1 MVDAPAPRIVGVR
14 HGQAGPQKVVIIM
27 GTNER
32 AQALFV
38 SYLQP
43 SQQPGPDQVAAAIE
57 DSLLRWGP
65 SGCAAAA
72 AAEYGEHPDTAA
84 ARMRWAL
91 AVSAL
96 IEPLERSNGGWLQ
109 CRQQNLVA
117 TSRAV

>member
-1 MVDAPAPRIVGVR
+1 
-14 HGQAGPQKVVIIM
+14 M

-57 DSLLRWGP
+57 DSLHRWGP
-65 SGCAAAA
+65 SGCTAAA

-84 ARMRWAL
+84 VRMRWAL

-96 IEPLERSNGGWLQ
+96 IEPLERSNGRWLQ
-109 CRQQNLVA
+109 CRQQQLVS
-117 TSRAV
+117 TSRWVITVGPLSRSDGRTSRPGLLG